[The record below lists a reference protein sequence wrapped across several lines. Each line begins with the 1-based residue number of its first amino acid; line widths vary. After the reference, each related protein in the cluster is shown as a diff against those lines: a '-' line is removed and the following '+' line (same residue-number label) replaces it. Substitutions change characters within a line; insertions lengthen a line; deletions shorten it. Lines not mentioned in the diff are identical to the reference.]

1 MDAPTKQGMELGEEL
16 REKKLFD
23 LVYMPIKVLPKTCF
37 EKQFGVTAVELGCV
51 KMVLTTKL

>member
-37 EKQFGVTAVELGCV
+37 EKQFGVTAVKLG
-51 KMVLTTKL
+51 